1 MGREGGG
8 AKSLEGITYVYNV
21 ADPRR
26 RNSLG
31 ICREKLSGREG
42 PAVLAKSRGPI
53 KSAGRSDSI
62 SASEKGREGGIIKSR
77 AN

>member
-1 MGREGGG
+1 MGREGGE

-42 PAVLAKSRGPI
+42 PAVLAK
-53 KSAGRSDSI
+53 
-62 SASEKGREGGIIKSR
+62 KSR
-77 AN
+77 PN

>member
-31 ICREKLSGREG
+31 ICREKLSGRAR
-42 PAVLAKSRGPI
+42 PFWQKSRGPI

>member
-21 ADPRR
+21 VDPRR

-42 PAVLAKSRGPI
+42 PAVLAK
-53 KSAGRSDSI
+53 
-62 SASEKGREGGIIKSR
+62 KSR
-77 AN
+77 PN